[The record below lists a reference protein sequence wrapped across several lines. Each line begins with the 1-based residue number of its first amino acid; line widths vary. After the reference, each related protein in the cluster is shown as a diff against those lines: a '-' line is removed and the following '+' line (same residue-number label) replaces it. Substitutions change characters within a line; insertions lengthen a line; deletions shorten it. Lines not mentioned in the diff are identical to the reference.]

1 MGYGR
6 MRPSLREPS
15 NKHLEDIMKRLIS
28 RLLTM
33 VAVISGLALGLS
45 AQRTTATPARQDPD
59 SSMSQTQ
66 SQVDTATPQRSA
78 QSFEGTIM
86 RSGEKL
92 VLRENASKTAYQL
105 DDQDKAKRYENKN
118 VKVMATVDPE
128 SRVLH
133 IVAITPVE
141 TD

>member
-1 MGYGR
+1 
-6 MRPSLREPS
+6 
-15 NKHLEDIMKRLIS
+15 MKRLIS

-59 SSMSQTQ
+59 SSMSQTK

-118 VKVMATVDPE
+118 VKVMATVDHE

>member
-1 MGYGR
+1 
-6 MRPSLREPS
+6 
-15 NKHLEDIMKRLIS
+15 MKRLLS
-28 RLLTM
+28 RLLSRLFTVGAM
-33 VAVISGLALGLS
+33 IFGLALGLS
-45 AQRTTATPARQDPD
+45 AQQSTATLATQNPD
-59 SSMSQTQ
+59 SSMSQSQ
-66 SQVDTATPQRSA
+66 SQVDTSMPQRSA